1 MSDDFNGRWTS
12 VLISWLF
19 DLMSSVIEGLRGELT
34 VLKSETAQNQTLR
47 KVGFYPINMKR

>member
-1 MSDDFNGRWTS
+1 M
-12 VLISWLF
+12 LISWLF

-34 VLKSETAQNQTLR
+34 VLKSETAQNQTLQ